1 MVGRSGGKSWLK
13 LARGVLLAL
22 STMLVWSGLHAGPVR
37 SVILIWEHEPG
48 PFSYNVYEATN
59 LLVTPVQWMHVTNTT
74 ALMVQLPAR
83 DGEHYFTVSCLDTNT
98 DVESPLAKR

>member
-22 STMLVWSGLHAGPVR
+22 STMLAMSGLHAGSVGN
-37 SVILIWEHEPG
+37 VILIWNHQAG

-59 LLVTPVQWMHVTNTT
+59 LLVTPVQWMRVTNTT
-74 ALMVQLPAR
+74 ALTIQLQAR
-83 DGEHYFTVSCLDTNT
+83 KGEHYFTVSCLDTNT
-98 DVESPLAKR
+98 GLESPLPNR